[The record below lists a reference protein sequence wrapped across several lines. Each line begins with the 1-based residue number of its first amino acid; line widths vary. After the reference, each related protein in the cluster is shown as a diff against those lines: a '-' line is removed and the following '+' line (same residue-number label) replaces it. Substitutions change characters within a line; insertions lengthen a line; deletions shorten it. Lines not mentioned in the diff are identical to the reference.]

1 MLKLRRWYN
10 QNKKKTWQIIL
21 IVAFLII
28 ILQLLNFFTSKKNK
42 IENNVNTA
50 DTLNKEYTDLSLESD
65 KSVLLNKKITNN
77 KQDSINVIN
86 EFFSYCNSGKIKEA
100 YNLLTNEC
108 KETMYPELKYFRDSY
123 YKTIF
128 NGSKKNIS
136 LENWVGDIYK
146 IGIGN
151 DILSTG
157 QYDENSIRQEYITVK
172 KVDNNYKLNINKYIG
187 RFEINKYNKF
197 DNNVEIS
204 VEKKDIYMDYEIYT
218 FKIRNNR
225 DNPILLDNLKDINS
239 MYLEDKNNLKYQAYT
254 HEMATSELLVNARES
269 KILNVKYYN
278 KYGSEKK
285 IKRIVF
291 SKVITDY
298 YSYINLENYNKFGN
312 YCQFIID
319 I

>member
-1 MLKLRRWYN
+1 M
-10 QNKKKTWQIIL
+10 
-21 IVAFLII
+21 
-28 ILQLLNFFTSKKNK
+28 
-42 IENNVNTA
+42 
-50 DTLNKEYTDLSLESD
+50 
-65 KSVLLNKKITNN
+65 
-77 KQDSINVIN
+77 
-86 EFFSYCNSGKIKEA
+86 
-100 YNLLTNEC
+100 TNEC